1 MARMAGRPGFP
12 EISPGADQGRSREMS
27 RSGGRPAV
35 RGTNA
40 AIENW
45 LQLHLRQLYEEV
57 CSEPLPSELSEMID
71 RFRRRRQD
79 AQTGPDTVVPLP
91 PPARQGS

>member
-12 EISPGADQGRSREMS
+12 ETSPGADQGQSRDVS
-27 RSGGRPAV
+27 LSGGRPAV

-40 AIENW
+40 VIENW

-71 RFRRRRQD
+71 RFRMRRQD
-79 AQTGPDTVVPLP
+79 SETSRDTVASLP
-91 PPARQGS
+91 PQARQGS

>member
-1 MARMAGRPGFP
+1 MAQMAGRPGFP
-12 EISPGADQGRSREMS
+12 EISPGADEGQSRGMT
-27 RSGGRPAV
+27 RSGGRPAA

-40 AIENW
+40 VIENW

-71 RFRRRRQD
+71 RFRMRRQD
-79 AQTGPDTVVPLP
+79 GETGRDTVVPLP
-91 PPARQGS
+91 PPAPQGS

>member
-1 MARMAGRPGFP
+1 VARMAGRPGFP
-12 EISPGADQGRSREMS
+12 ETSPGADRGQSRDVS

-40 AIENW
+40 VIENW

-71 RFRRRRQD
+71 RFRMRRQD
-79 AQTGPDTVVPLP
+79 SETGRDTVASLP
-91 PPARQGS
+91 PQARQGS